1 MASQWVGQWQGQWD
15 GKLIGPI
22 DPNFLTGTSTL
33 YLSAQGSAYGAG
45 LLAGDALFSLSAL
58 GNIENGVSV
67 VDAYGSSGI
76 QLGAS
81 ATLFGTIQATGTAG
95 VQFGASATLIGVLL
109 ATGAAQI
116 VISSTGEAYLATN
129 AAGSATVSL
138 SSTGTTTALGALL
151 GSGQV
156 SIDGNAVL
164 RGIGSLSGASA
175 VSILPNGSIFS
186 PLWTS
191 GSTDITLGITGGIS
205 GALWTSGQAA
215 IDIDASAML
224 VGIGS
229 IAGQAWFALNTRYF
243 DLNKY
248 QRAYARHVLETVYAL
263 DVVEQI
269 VSIAER
275 HNLSAIDSVDVV
287 RMQTGDKAL
296 FILPSRTVTVEKPQ
310 RQAKQAT
317 PKPIKETRVAY
328 ALTGNA
334 PVYASAEQLHAFA
347 NQSSEAIVSSYEQEM
362 FFITKTPSRSAHTPK
377 E

>member
-15 GKLIGPI
+15 GRLIGPI
-22 DPNFLTGTSTL
+22 DPNFLSGTSTL
-33 YLSAQGSAYGAG
+33 YLSAQGSVYGAG
-45 LLAGDALFSLSAL
+45 LLAGDALFSLSAF

-67 VDAYGSSGI
+67 VDAYGTSGI

-81 ATLFGTIQATGTAG
+81 ATLFGTARAYGSAG

-116 VISSTGEAYLATN
+116 VLSSTGEAYLATN
-129 AAGSATVSL
+129 AAGSAGVSV
-138 SSTGTTTALGALL
+138 SSTGTTTAIGALL
-151 GSGQV
+151 GSGHV

-191 GSTDITLGITGGIS
+191 GSTDITLGITGSIS
-205 GALWTSGQAA
+205 GALWTSGQA
-215 IDIDASAML
+215 DIDLGASAML

-248 QRAYARHVLETVYAL
+248 QRAYVRHVLETVYAL
-263 DVVEQI
+263 DAVEQV
-269 VSIAER
+269 VSVAER
-275 HNLSAIDSVDVV
+275 YNLSALDSVDIV
-287 RMQTGDKAL
+287 RAQTWDQTL
-296 FILPSRTVTVEKPQ
+296 FVLPRRTVTVETPQ
-310 RQAKQAT
+310 RQPKQAA
-317 PKPIKETRVAY
+317 PKPVKETRLAY
-328 ALTGNA
+328 ALTGTA
-334 PVYASAEQLHAFA
+334 PVYASTEQLRAFA
-347 NQSSEAIVSSYEQEM
+347 NQPSETIVSCHAQEM
-362 FFITKTPSRSAHTPK
+362 FFITNKTVT
-377 E
+377 